1 MVNDSPQQIED
12 EFIDVNRLKNE
23 IDVLNITIQHLHE
36 ILKSQQKQIVD
47 KDDKMNMMKQ
57 WIA

>member
-36 ILKSQQKQIVD
+36 ILKTQQEQIVD
-47 KDDKMNMMKQ
+47 KDDKMN
-57 WIA
+57 